1 MDEFLYNICIKT
13 VLSVMTSC
21 YTVTVD
27 VFGNPYLQEFDS
39 FE

>member
-1 MDEFLYNICIKT
+1 MDEFYYDMYKT